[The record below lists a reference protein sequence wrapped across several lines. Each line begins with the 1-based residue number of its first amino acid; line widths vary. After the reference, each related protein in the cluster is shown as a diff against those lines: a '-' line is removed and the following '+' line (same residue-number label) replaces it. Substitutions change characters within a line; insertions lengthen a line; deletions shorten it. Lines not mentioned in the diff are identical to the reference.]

1 VGNAYKLT
9 TMPYLVIQS
18 KTIFW
23 TNWTASSSDFQRK
36 RVGSLSHRLIPQRRF
51 MVIHVFGIV
60 RGLVLTNP
68 RSVLWLGIN
77 DCGRAN
83 FASAVETLCSPLY
96 SVDEQR

>member
-18 KTIFW
+18 KTIFG

-36 RVGSLSHRLIPQRRF
+36 RVGSLSHRLIPQKRF
-51 MVIHVFGIV
+51 TVIHIFRIV
-60 RGLVLTNP
+60 RGFVLMDL

-77 DCGRAN
+77 DCG
-83 FASAVETLCSPLY
+83 
-96 SVDEQR
+96 